1 MEKTREELIKQLNR
15 IRIRLTSIYMKLG
28 NPEKVSAD
36 SVLKEDIIMFEDL
49 SAKQEKVKEWEK

>member
-49 SAKQEKVKEWEK
+49 SAKQDKVKE